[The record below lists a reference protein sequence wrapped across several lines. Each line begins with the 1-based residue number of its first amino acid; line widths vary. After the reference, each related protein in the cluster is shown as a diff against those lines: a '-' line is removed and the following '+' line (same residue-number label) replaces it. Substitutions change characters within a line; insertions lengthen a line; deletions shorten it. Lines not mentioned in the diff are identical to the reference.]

1 MKNLLRALLMLPWL
15 VLAVPAAERIS
26 DGGVEVELRD
36 LLASGEAT
44 ILVFYAP
51 WDTTSSALA
60 DEVENWES
68 AHPGFTVYLIDVVDE
83 RTQVYRQFELKGLP
97 AILLYDKRGDQ
108 IGGELDNVDDM
119 EVALQDE
126 GLL

>member
-15 VLAVPAAERIS
+15 ALAVPAAERIS
-26 DGGVEVELRD
+26 DGGVEVDLRD
-36 LLASGEAT
+36 LLSSGETT

-68 AHPGFTVYLIDVVDE
+68 SHPGFTVYLIDVVDE
-83 RTQVYRQFELKGLP
+83 RTQVYRQFDLDGLP
-97 AILLYDKRGDQ
+97 AILLYNSRGDR
-108 IGGELDNVDDM
+108 IGGELDNLDDM
-119 EVALQDE
+119 ESALQDE
-126 GLL
+126 SLL